1 MNHPTAEN
9 PDIPSFSTT
18 PAPLQGVRILDLS
31 RILAGPICTQILGD
45 LGAEII
51 KVESPQGDDTRT
63 WGPPFHR
70 KQRAYFISANRNKH
84 SVVLDLN
91 KPQSRTVLHDL
102 LERSHALVH
111 NFLSSSVPQQK
122 NSVSPLPHW
131 KNSILKSS
139 HALLKD
145 LEIQAP
151 GKIVPAMT

>member
-9 PDIPSFSTT
+9 PDIPSFSTI

-102 LERSHALVH
+102 LGRSHALVH
-111 NFLSSSVPQQK
+111 NFLSPSAEK
-122 NSVSPLPHW
+122 FGLTLPHW